1 MPRLLYVTRKS
12 FYPEASGGAQ
22 LSTLEILN
30 RLVERGWD
38 VEVCAGLFVPW
49 SRFYFRGVTRS
60 LRGGKVPGLAVCD
73 ETLGFP
79 CWRRIKVQ
87 RIPVISTID
96 RWLAAKF
103 LKKRLAAFK
112 PDVVLGDTGANC
124 PLLRGALASG
134 YRCVYLA
141 RNMPTIGT
149 PSILPR
155 NLHLLGNSKYTAG
168 ILEAISMASV
178 DVVRPMVTHAKY
190 RCKQRDPK
198 FVTFVNPIPHKGLDV
213 AVKIAREMPETR
225 FLFVKGRWAV
235 MSPRK
240 VEAFIKPARMLENI
254 EIWDYREDMREVY
267 AVTKTLLMPW
277 QFIEAFGR
285 VIVEAQINGI
295 PIVAA
300 RSGGIPKTVG
310 LGGIIIDPKDDVE
323 AYVAALQNLEKSPEL
338 HHELSGHALANIQG
352 PDFDPDV
359 QFGILLNFLENRVLA
374 AAP

>member
-1 MPRLLYVTRKS
+1 MPRLLYVSQKS

-30 RLVERGWD
+30 RLMERGWE
-38 VEVCAGLFVPW
+38 VEVLAGLFVPW
-49 SRFYFRGVTRS
+49 SRFYFRGITRS
-60 LRGGKVPGLAVCD
+60 LRVGKVPGLAVCD
-73 ETLGFP
+73 QTLGFA
-79 CWRRIKVQ
+79 CWRRIKAQ
-87 RIPVISTID
+87 RIPLLSTID
-96 RWLAAKF
+96 RWLTAKF

-112 PDVVLGDTGANC
+112 PDVVLGDTGVNC

-134 YRCVYLA
+134 CRCVYLA
-141 RNMPTIGT
+141 RNMPVLGT
-149 PSILPR
+149 PSILPQ
-155 NLHLLGNSKYTAG
+155 NLHLLGNSQYTAG
-168 ILEAISMASV
+168 ILEAISMTSV
-178 DVVRPMVTHAKY
+178 DVVHPMVTHAKY
-190 RCKQRDPK
+190 RCKQRDPE

-213 AVKIAREMPETR
+213 AIKIARKMPETR

-240 VEAFIKPARMLENI
+240 VEAFIKSARMLENV

-267 AVTKTLLMPW
+267 AVTKTLLMPS

-295 PIVAA
+295 PVVAA

-310 LGGIIIDPKDDVE
+310 LGGIIIDPKDDVD
-323 AYVAALQNLEKSPEL
+323 AYVAALRDLEKTPSL
-338 HHELSGHALANIQG
+338 HQELSAHAIANIQG

-359 QFGILLNFLENRVLA
+359 QFEILLNFLENRVLA